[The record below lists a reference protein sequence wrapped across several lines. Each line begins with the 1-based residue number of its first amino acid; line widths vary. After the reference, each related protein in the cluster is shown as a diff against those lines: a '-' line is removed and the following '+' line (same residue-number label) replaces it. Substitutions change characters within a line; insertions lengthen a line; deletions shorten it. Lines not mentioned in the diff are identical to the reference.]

1 MVPNTALLAFYEKY
15 SGDNH
20 SIELDPSVYID
31 INLFNQLVSSSSTPS
46 KLVLTNASAAD
57 ESLAKLLMNE
67 GVYTSYIFIF
77 IVIIMIHI

>member
-31 INLFNQLVSSSSTPS
+31 INLFTQLVSSSSTPS
-46 KLVLTNASAAD
+46 RLVLTNASAVD

-67 GVYTSYIFIF
+67 EVYITCIYIL
-77 IVIIMIHI
+77 IIMIHF

>member
-1 MVPNTALLAFYEKY
+1 MVPNTALIAFYEKY

-31 INLFNQLVSSSSTPS
+31 INLFTQLVSSSSTPS
-46 KLVLTNASAAD
+46 RLVLTNASAVD

-67 GVYTSYIFIF
+67 EVYITCIFIL
-77 IVIIMIHI
+77 IIMIHF